1 MEHVIPK
8 LTKISMIYNL
18 NAIVIMVN
26 TRIYI
31 ICNKVIFG
39 QKEIKLQV
47 PLLNSLTKPI
57 NVFVKMTNKLLFL
70 KFVITF
76 KLPHENF
83 FKQITI
89 QKCHFDVILN
99 DIHVMGNIQF
109 KYCSNG
115 LMLNNRK
122 IGFIIINAITLGLA
136 LSYQACLVMKNGTII
151 MNLEFNKPIL
161 ISQPFAQQVGGKD
174 PK

>member
-1 MEHVIPK
+1 MIFASLMEHVIPK

-18 NAIVIMVN
+18 NVIVIMVN
-26 TRIYI
+26 TRIGI

-47 PLLNSLTKPI
+47 QTINSLTKPI

-70 KFVITF
+70 KFAITL
-76 KLPHENF
+76 KLSHENF

-89 QKCHFDVILN
+89 QKCHFDVVLN
-99 DIHVMGNIQF
+99 DIHVMGSTQF

-122 IGFIIINAITLGLA
+122 IGFIIINVITLGLA
-136 LSYQACLVMKNGTII
+136 LSTEHAL
-151 MNLEFNKPIL
+151 
-161 ISQPFAQQVGGKD
+161 
-174 PK
+174 

>member
-8 LTKISMIYNL
+8 STKISMIYNL

-26 TRIYI
+26 TRICI
-31 ICNKVIFG
+31 TCNKVIFG

-47 PLLNSLTKPI
+47 PLQNSLTKPI
-57 NVFVKMTNKLLFL
+57 NVFVKMSNELLFL
-70 KFVITF
+70 KLVMTF

-99 DIHVMGNIQF
+99 DIHAMGSTQF

-115 LMLNNRK
+115 LMLHNRK
-122 IGFIIINAITLGLA
+122 IGFYHNQCYNIGFGLK
-136 LSYQACLVMKNGTII
+136 LPNMPCNE
-151 MNLEFNKPIL
+151 NWHHHNK
-161 ISQPFAQQVGGKD
+161 S
-174 PK
+174 